1 MGHSTRCRVV
11 GAACRSASYLRAV
24 VSGSQEYFCGVFSM
38 SLFSSVEPVR
48 FEGPGTKNEFAYR
61 VYDKDRVILDRRME
75 DWLKPAVCY
84 WHSFNW
90 PGADIFG
97 GGTLPRPWLGTP
109 ITQAMADTKLDAAF
123 DFFTRLGVR
132 YFTFHDVDAMASVTT
147 LKEHDRS
154 LKTIEAGIA
163 AKMAATGVKLLW
175 GTGNLFSHPRYA
187 GGAATSPD
195 PEVYA
200 RAAAQVRYC
209 LEATH
214 RLGGENYVL
223 WGGREGYDSLLNT
236 DLRRELDQYGRF
248 LAMVVEHKHRIGFKG
263 TILIEPKPF
272 EPTKHQY
279 DHDVAAV
286 FAFLQRYGLT
296 QEVKVNIEVNHAT
309 LAGLDFEHEIA
320 AARAYG
326 IFGSIDINRGDPR
339 NGWDTDQFPN
349 NAQELVPA
357 VMQLVEDG
365 GFGNGGFNFDA
376 KLRRQSVDPQDLYLA
391 HIGGIDTIARAL
403 LAAADIVSTAALK
416 KLRDERYRGWD
427 GELGQRIMKGAFTLA
442 ALADHGAEK
451 NFDPRIPSGRQ
462 ELAESIIA
470 RHCKY

>member
-1 MGHSTRCRVV
+1 
-11 GAACRSASYLRAV
+11 
-24 VSGSQEYFCGVFSM
+24 M

-61 VYDKDRVILDRRME
+61 VYDKDRMVLDKRME
-75 DWLKPAVCY
+75 DWLKVAVCY

-109 ITQAMADTKLDAAF
+109 VTQAMADTKLDAAF
-123 DFFTRLGVR
+123 DFFVRLGVR
-132 YFTFHDVDAMASVTT
+132 YFTFHDVDAMATAAT
-147 LKEHDRS
+147 PREHDHNLR
-154 LKTIEAGIA
+154 KIEAGMA
-163 AKMAATGVKLLW
+163 ARMAATGVKLLW
-175 GTGNLFSHPRYA
+175 GTANLFSHPRYA

-200 RAAAQVRYC
+200 WAAAQVRCC

-214 RLGGENYVL
+214 RLEGENYVL

-248 LAMVVEHKHRIGFKG
+248 LSMVVEHKHRIGFKG

-296 QEVKVNIEVNHAT
+296 KEVKVNIEVNHAT

-320 AARAYG
+320 VARAFD

-357 VMQLVEDG
+357 LVQLVEDK
-365 GFGNGGFNFDA
+365 GFITGGFNFDA
-376 KLRRQSVDPQDLYLA
+376 KLRRQSVHPADLFLA

-403 LAAADIVSTAALK
+403 LAAVDVVADGGLAR
-416 KLRDERYRGWD
+416 LRQERYQGWS
-427 GELGQRIMKGAFTLA
+427 GELGKRIAGGALTLTS
-442 ALADHGAEK
+442 LADLAVEL
-451 NFDPRIPSGRQ
+451 NLDPSPRSGRQ
-462 ELAESIIA
+462 ELAESMIA

>member
-1 MGHSTRCRVV
+1 
-11 GAACRSASYLRAV
+11 
-24 VSGSQEYFCGVFSM
+24 M
-38 SLFSSVEPVR
+38 SLFSTVEPVR
-48 FEGPGTKNEFAYR
+48 FEGADTKNEFAYR
-61 VYDKDRVILDRRME
+61 VYEKDRVVLGKRME
-75 DWLKPAVCY
+75 DWLKVAVCY

-97 GGTLPRPWLGTP
+97 GGTLNRPWIGAP
-109 ITQAMADTKLDAAF
+109 VTQAMADSKLEAAF
-123 DFFTRLGVR
+123 DFFKRLGVP
-132 YFTFHDVDAMASVTT
+132 YFAFHDVDAMATGAT
-147 LKEHDRS
+147 LKEHDRN
-154 LKTIEAGIA
+154 LKTIEAGMA
-163 AKMAATGVKLLW
+163 QKMAATGVRLLW
-175 GTGNLFSHPRYA
+175 GTANLFSHPRYA
-187 GGAATSPD
+187 GGASTSPD

-200 RAAAQVRYC
+200 WAAAQVRYC

-236 DLRRELDQYGRF
+236 DLRRELDQYARF
-248 LAMVVEHKHRIGFKG
+248 LSMVVEHKHKIGFKG

-286 FAFLQRYGLT
+286 YAFLQRYGLAK
-296 QEVKVNIEVNHAT
+296 EVKVNIEVNHAT

-320 AARAYG
+320 VARAYG

-357 VMQLVEDG
+357 LVQLVEDK
-365 GFGNGGFNFDA
+365 GFATGGFNFDA
-376 KLRRQSVDPQDLYLA
+376 KLRRQSVDPVDLYLA
-391 HIGGIDTIARAL
+391 HIGGIDTISRAL
-403 LAAADIVSTAALK
+403 LAAADIVTDGALNRLK
-416 KLRDERYRGWD
+416 QERYQGWN
-427 GELGQRIMKGAFTLA
+427 GELGKRITGGELSLASLAELATEKGL
-442 ALADHGAEK
+442 
-451 NFDPRIPSGRQ
+451 DPAPRSGRQ

>member
-1 MGHSTRCRVV
+1 
-11 GAACRSASYLRAV
+11 
-24 VSGSQEYFCGVFSM
+24 M

-48 FEGPGTKNEFAYR
+48 FEGPSTKNEFAYR
-61 VYDKDRVILDRRME
+61 VYDKDRVVLGKRME
-75 DWLKPAVCY
+75 EWLKVAVCY

-97 GGTLPRPWLGTP
+97 GGTLTRPWIGTP
-109 ITQAMADTKLDAAF
+109 VTQAMADSKLEAAF
-123 DFFTRLGVR
+123 DFFKRLGAP
-132 YFTFHDVDAMASVTT
+132 YFTFHDVDAMATAAT
-147 LKEHDRS
+147 LKEHDRN
-154 LKTIEAGIA
+154 LKTIEAGMA
-163 AKMAATGVKLLW
+163 DRMAATGVKLLW
-175 GTGNLFSHPRYA
+175 GTANLFSHPRYA

-200 RAAAQVRYC
+200 WAAAQVRYC

-214 RLGGENYVL
+214 RLGGQNYVL

-248 LAMVVEHKHRIGFKG
+248 LSLVVEHKHKIGFKG

-286 FAFLQRYGLT
+286 FAFLQRYDLAK
-296 QEVKVNIEVNHAT
+296 EVKVNIEVNHAT

-349 NAQELVPA
+349 NAQELAPA
-357 VMQLVEDG
+357 LVQLVEDQ
-365 GFGNGGFNFDA
+365 GFVTGGFNFDA
-376 KLRRQSVDPQDLYLA
+376 KLRRQSVDPVDLYLA
-391 HIGGIDTIARAL
+391 HIGGIDTISRAL
-403 LAAADIVSTAALK
+403 LAAADIVSDGALSRLK
-416 KLRDERYRGWD
+416 QERYQGWN
-427 GELGQRIMKGAFTLA
+427 GELGKRISRGELNLA
-442 ALADHGAEK
+442 SLADFATENGL
-451 NFDPRIPSGRQ
+451 DPAPRSGRQ

-470 RHCKY
+470 RHSRY

>member
-1 MGHSTRCRVV
+1 MT
-11 GAACRSASYLRAV
+11 
-24 VSGSQEYFCGVFSM
+24 
-38 SLFSSVEPVR
+38 LFSSVEPVR
-48 FEGPGTKNEFAYR
+48 FEGAAAKSEFAYR
-61 VYDKDRVILDRRME
+61 VYDKDRVILGKRME

-90 PGADIFG
+90 PGQDIFG
-97 GGTLPRPWLGTP
+97 AGTLQRPWLGAPT
-109 ITQAMADTKLDAAF
+109 TQAMADTKLEAAF

-132 YFTFHDVDAMASVTT
+132 YFTFHDVDAMAAAAT
-147 LKEHDRS
+147 LKEHDKS
-154 LKTIEAGIA
+154 LKKIEEGMAK
-163 AKMAATGVKLLW
+163 KMAATGVKLLW
-175 GTGNLFSHPRYA
+175 GTANLFSHPRYA
-187 GGAATSPD
+187 GGAATAPD
-195 PEVYA
+195 PEIYA
-200 RAAAQVRYC
+200 WAAAQVRYC

-248 LAMVVEHKHRIGFKG
+248 LSMVVEHKHRIGFKG

-279 DHDVAAV
+279 DHDVASV

-296 QEVKVNIEVNHAT
+296 KEVKVNIEVNHAT

-349 NAQELVPA
+349 NAQELVPSL
-357 VMQLVEDG
+357 VQLVDDK
-365 GFGNGGFNFDA
+365 GFETGGFNFDA
-376 KLRRQSVDPQDLYLA
+376 KLRRQSVDPTDLYLA

-403 LAAADIVSTAALK
+403 LAAADVYADGQLER
-416 KLRDERYRGWD
+416 LREERYKGWS
-427 GELGQRIMKGAFTLA
+427 GEFGKKITGGGFNLATLA
-442 ALADHGAEK
+442 DYATEK
-451 NFDPRIPSGRQ
+451 GLDPAPRSGKQ
-462 ELAESIIA
+462 ELAESLIA

>member
-1 MGHSTRCRVV
+1 
-11 GAACRSASYLRAV
+11 
-24 VSGSQEYFCGVFSM
+24 M

-48 FEGPGTKNEFAYR
+48 FAGPDAESEFSYR
-61 VYDKDRVILDRRME
+61 VYDKDRMVLGKSLAQ
-75 DWLKPAVCY
+75 WLKPAVCY

-97 GGTLPRPWLGTP
+97 GGTLTRPWLGATV
-109 ITQAMADTKLDAAF
+109 TQDMADMKLEAAF
-123 DFFTRLGVR
+123 DFFSRLGVP
-132 YFTFHDVDAMASVTT
+132 YFTFHDVDAMASAAT
-147 LKEHDRS
+147 LKEHARN
-154 LKTIEAGIA
+154 LREIEAGMA
-163 AKMAATGVKLLW
+163 AKMAQTGLKLLW
-175 GTGNLFSHPRYA
+175 GTANLFSHPRYA

-195 PEVYA
+195 PQVYA
-200 RAAAQVRYC
+200 WAAAQVRYC

-236 DLRRELDQYGRF
+236 DLRQELDQYGRF
-248 LAMVVEHKHRIGFKG
+248 LSMVVEHKHRIGFKG
-263 TILIEPKPF
+263 AILIEPKPF

-279 DHDVAAV
+279 DHDVSSV

-296 QEVKVNIEVNHAT
+296 KEVKVNIEVNHAT
-309 LAGLDFEHEIA
+309 LAGFDFEHEIA

-357 VMQLVEDG
+357 LVQLVQDQ
-365 GFGNGGFNFDA
+365 GFATGGFNFDA
-376 KLRRQSVDPQDLYLA
+376 KLRRQSVDPSDLYVA

-403 LAAADIVSTAALK
+403 LAAADVVTEGKLERLK
-416 KLRDERYRGWD
+416 KERYQGWS
-427 GELGQRIMKGAFTLA
+427 GELGKKITAGGFDLVSLSDLA
-442 ALADHGAEK
+442 TEQGFNPA
-451 NFDPRIPSGRQ
+451 PRSGRQ

-470 RHCKY
+470 RHSKY